1 MEWLAKLFE
10 RYPEMGVYL
19 ALGLGYL
26 LGRLKF
32 RSFGIG
38 VVTSSLLAGI
48 AIGALFHVPV
58 SDQAKAMLFLLFLFG
73 IGYSVGPSFFRNLKG
88 DGWRWAVLAVFVPV
102 VGLVTAYVV
111 ARILN
116 LDVGY
121 SAGLLSGALTES
133 PAIGTASEA
142 INGLSTFTDE
152 QKQLLIG
159 HVAVADAIC
168 YIFGTLGVIL
178 CCSSIGP
185 KLLRIDLRTESKKE
199 EAKVGIIHKRLGVT
213 SAWQPIGFRAY
224 KVSAKVHQSSARQS
238 PQPRKVWR
246 TPACSWKESAV
257 EERSFLPP

>member
-1 MEWLAKLFE
+1 MEWLSKLFE
-10 RYPEMGVYL
+10 KYPEMAVYL
-19 ALGLGYL
+19 AVGIGYF

-32 RSFGIG
+32 KGFGLG

-48 AIGALFHVPV
+48 FIGNFFHVPV

-88 DGWRWAVLAVFVPV
+88 EGWRWAVLAVLMPV

-121 SAGLLSGALTES
+121 SAGMLSGSLTES

-142 INGLSTFTDE
+142 IRGLALSDE

-159 HVAVADAIC
+159 HV
-168 YIFGTLGVIL
+168 
-178 CCSSIGP
+178 
-185 KLLRIDLRTESKKE
+185 
-199 EAKVGIIHKRLGVT
+199 
-213 SAWQPIGFRAY
+213 
-224 KVSAKVHQSSARQS
+224 
-238 PQPRKVWR
+238 
-246 TPACSWKESAV
+246 
-257 EERSFLPP
+257 